1 MVVAVRAYAN
11 QTFIND
17 IRNKIFCHIVYQ
29 ALYKAHSSKVTLNYN
44 SAGTCSTESPSFLPK
59 ITTQPIGQKESWQV
73 KPGPSYPT
81 TPIYTTTSCGYYTLP
96 RVLPGLPSWEPRFPG
111 VQNPAWP
118 SWKPLTSSLCS
129 PNHCPRSDPFLT
141 EPPPSPQPDPH
152 VMKGINMAKPPA
164 QPSSFPAAPA
174 RPLID

>member
-1 MVVAVRAYAN
+1 MTLEVKYSVPHCIPSQV
-11 QTFIND
+11 
-17 IRNKIFCHIVYQ
+17 Q
-29 ALYKAHSSKVTLNYN
+29 APFLKAFFKVTLNCN
-44 SAGTCSTESPSFLPK
+44 SAGNCSTENPSFLPK
-59 ITTQPIGQKESWQV
+59 ITQPIGQKAGKESQT
-73 KPGPSYPT
+73 PSYPT
-81 TPIYTTTSCGYYTLP
+81 TKGRTHPF
-96 RVLPGLPSWEPRFPG
+96 VLPHHVPTAPFQSTPRLALLGTQIFCS

-118 SWKPLTSSLCS
+118 SWKPLTSSLCFPS
-129 PNHCPRSDPFLT
+129 HCPRSDPFLT